1 MFNLLKEVILLH
13 NCIMWKII
21 AFLYI
26 FVSLKVAGS
35 AVEQLVEER
44 RFSSLTKLV
53 RVIAWVWRA
62 ANEEPS

>member
-1 MFNLLKEVILLH
+1 MH
-13 NCIMWKII
+13 
-21 AFLYI
+21 

-35 AVEQLVEER
+35 AVEQLIEER